1 MIRGGRLGLRSKPS
15 DSRRAAGRGV
25 GPLVGRIEG
34 QIASRHAV
42 TSRQSSSVPDPIYTV
57 RHRVGR
63 ASCRSGKVG
72 RSPCPPGVVGQAVRQ
87 PVHRVSDGRLVGR
100 ASARAGVR
108 ALPVGLAVNGV
119 SVGVAVE
126 CGLARLCRF
135 DCLLGA
141 LPVRL
146 RGDARLVRQSP
157 RWALAS
163 FVGQSLTRALT
174 LPDWPGVVLL
184 VSRAVPRGHCV
195 GHGLGVR
202 SVRLCPTTPAFAI
215 KKLSPG
221 SEPATFG
228 FSALHLNR

>member
-1 MIRGGRLGLRSKPS
+1 MIRGGRLGLRGKPS

-42 TSRQSSSVPDPIYTV
+42 TSRQSSSVPDLINTV
-57 RHRVGR
+57 RHRVGWTL
-63 ASCRSGKVG
+63 CRSGNVG
-72 RSPCPPGVVGQAVRQ
+72 RSPCPPGVVGQAVRHS
-87 PVHRVSDGRLVGR
+87 VHRVSDGRRVGW
-100 ASARAGVR
+100 ASARACVG

-126 CGLARLCRF
+126 CGLARLCRL

-184 VSRAVPRGHCV
+184 VSRTVPRGHCV
-195 GHGLGVR
+195 GQGVDVR
-202 SVRLCPTTPAFAI
+202 SVRLCPTFPVFAF
-215 KKLSPG
+215 K
-221 SEPATFG
+221 
-228 FSALHLNR
+228 